1 MGDAAGAKCL
11 TGYLTLTKEKR
22 NNHVQYVKLNK
33 GMFLGGIML
42 SFIKQYKY
50 ALLIALLVFTPTS
63 AVVFWLLGL
72 VSGFINWG
80 FVVLV
85 GIVVL
90 GVKLNNKYDLRAML
104 SSQSD
109 EEDSF
114 I

>member
-1 MGDAAGAKCL
+1 MEDGF
-11 TGYLTLTKEKR
+11 TIR

-63 AVVFWLLGL
+63 AVVFGL
-72 VSGFINWG
+72 FGFLSGFVNWG
-80 FVVLV
+80 FVVLI

-90 GVKLNNKYDLRAML
+90 GVKLNNKFDLRAML

>member
-1 MGDAAGAKCL
+1 
-11 TGYLTLTKEKR
+11 
-22 NNHVQYVKLNK
+22 
-33 GMFLGGIML
+33 ML
-42 SFIKQYKY
+42 QFIKNNKY
-50 ALLIALLVFTPTS
+50 ALLMMVLVFTPTS
-63 AVVFWLLGL
+63 KVVFGILGIA
-72 VSGFINWG
+72 SGFVNWG
-80 FVVLV
+80 FVVLI

>member
-1 MGDAAGAKCL
+1 
-11 TGYLTLTKEKR
+11 
-22 NNHVQYVKLNK
+22 
-33 GMFLGGIML
+33 ML
-42 SFIKQYKY
+42 QFISKYKY
-50 ALLIALLVFTPTS
+50 ALLVLLLVFTPTS
-63 AVVFWLLGL
+63 KVVFGLLGL

-80 FVVLV
+80 LLILV
-85 GIVVL
+85 GLVVL